1 MFLHLAKVGKL
12 VYGQS
17 AMKTD
22 LPNKSQCTRSL
33 WLKHPLK
40 PTLHWRDSGRQKHQ
54 ICLCFCLQPA
64 TILWPIWLWVFL
76 NKLWLVF
83 LSFDR
88 SIKDS
93 HSSRFNSG
101 SQRPSGLVLHYS
113 PQTVQH
119 TALLDIISSLI
130 TLKCFVFLC
139 FNVSIIIL
147 TQGKGH
153 SLPLL

>member
-12 VYGQS
+12 VYGRS
-17 AMKTD
+17 ACQINNNVHEACDLNILWSLRSTEEMK
-22 LPNKSQCTRSL
+22 Q
-33 WLKHPLK
+33 
-40 PTLHWRDSGRQKHQ
+40 SGRQKHQ

-64 TILWPIWLWVFL
+64 TILWPVWLRVFL
-76 NKLWLVF
+76 DKLRLVF
-83 LSFDR
+83 LRFDR
-88 SIKDS
+88 SIKVS
-93 HSSRFNSG
+93 HSSRFESG
-101 SQRPSGLVLHYS
+101 SRRPSGLVLHYS

-119 TALLDIISSLI
+119 TALLNMNTSLI

-139 FNVSIIIL
+139 FKVSIIIL